1 MNGVSLKSSVSSSQ
15 SVNKCHTQN
24 ALDYQHEL
32 KYLLLSASLL
42 QEEAVRVRALE
53 DTSRLQQLT
62 HAVLDEPRVRGS
74 AIAWT
79 NKRKN
84 NVIFYTISTDQVL
97 DLNAELG

>member
-15 SVNKCHTQN
+15 SVNKCHTQH

-79 NKRKN
+79 NERKKAQ
-84 NVIFYTISTDQVL
+84 IRF
-97 DLNAELG
+97 